1 MLRKFEVNILG
12 CSAAA
17 PTSLR
22 QTSAQLVAYHNKF
35 FLLDCGEG
43 TQIQLRRYKF
53 SILKIDHIFISHLH
67 GDHYLGLPGL
77 LFTMHLLG
85 RKRELK
91 VYAPPGMREIIEVQF
106 NISQLEPGYPVVF
119 NEVLSGN
126 QRLYEDKYLTID
138 SIAMK
143 HRIPTFGFLLKEK
156 PQSRN
161 IRKES
166 LLAYNIQRDQI
177 AGIRTGADFE
187 IPGGAVVPNHEI
199 TTPAPSPRAYAFGSD
214 TAYTED
220 FLEQIRGADLLYHE
234 ATFLSDK
241 APIAAEK
248 LHSTTTQAAQI
259 ALKAGVKCLLM
270 GHYSA
275 RYNDLEEFTREARQ
289 IFPNS
294 LLAEEGKVFCVGEH

>member
-1 MLRKFEVNILG
+1 MLRKFELTILG
-12 CSAAA
+12 CSAAT

-22 QTSAQLVAYHNKF
+22 QTSAQIVAYHNKF

-43 TQIQLRRYKF
+43 TQIQLRRLKF

-106 NISQLEPGYPVVF
+106 NLSQLMPGYPLEF
-119 NEVLSGN
+119 IEIIEGC
-126 QRLYEDKYLTID
+126 QKLYEDKYLTIE

-161 IRKES
+161 MRKES
-166 LLAYNIQRDQI
+166 LIEYNIPREQI
-177 AGIRTGADFE
+177 AAIKTGADFE
-187 IPGGAVVPNHEI
+187 NPGGTPVPNHEI

-234 ATFLSDK
+234 ATFLNDK
-241 APIAAEK
+241 ATIAADK
-248 LHSTTTQAAQI
+248 LHSTTTQAAQV
-259 ALKAGVKCLLM
+259 ALKAGVKRLLL

-275 RYNDLEEFTREARQ
+275 RYSDLDEFLKEARQ
-289 IFPNS
+289 VFPDTF
-294 LLAEEGKVFCVGEH
+294 LAEEGNIFRVGEE